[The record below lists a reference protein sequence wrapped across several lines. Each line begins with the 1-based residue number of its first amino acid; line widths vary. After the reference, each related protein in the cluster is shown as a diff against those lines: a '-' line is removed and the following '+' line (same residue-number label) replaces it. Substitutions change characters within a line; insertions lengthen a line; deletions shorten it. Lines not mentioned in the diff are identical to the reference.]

1 MTTIIGL
8 IIAYLIGS
16 LSTSIIT
23 AKLMKLPDPRSQ
35 GSGNAGAT
43 NMLRVGGKKAAIIA
57 LVGDALKGFIAV
69 LIGRILGE
77 HGIGL
82 ALIGFA
88 AVVGHVFPC
97 FFKFKGGKGVATMLG
112 SLLALSLWVAVA
124 TIVVWVIVAA
134 ASRYASLAS
143 LIAAIAAAVFTLV
156 FGDGSYFIPVLFM
169 TIMVI
174 WKHLD
179 NIERLRTGKE
189 SKIDFN
195 K

>member
-8 IIAYLIGS
+8 VIAYVIGS

-57 LVGDALKGFIAV
+57 LVGDVLKGFVAV

-77 HGIGL
+77 HSIGL

-112 SLLALSLWVAVA
+112 SLLALSLWVALA
-124 TIVVWVIVAA
+124 TIVIWIIVAA

-143 LIAAIAAAVFTLV
+143 LVAAIAAAVFTLV

-169 TIMVI
+169 AILII

-189 SKIDFN
+189 SKIIL